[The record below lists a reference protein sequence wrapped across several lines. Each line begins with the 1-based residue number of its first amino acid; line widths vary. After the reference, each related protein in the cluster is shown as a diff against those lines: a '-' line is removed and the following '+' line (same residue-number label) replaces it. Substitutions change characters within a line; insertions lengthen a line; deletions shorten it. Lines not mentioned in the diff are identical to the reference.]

1 MSMHYAA
8 WIHRLGVM
16 LLLGHMMS
24 LVAVRCFAHNQVLFI
39 TMPKVNADSW
49 DASGCLLKGC
59 Q

>member
-16 LLLGHMMS
+16 LLMS